1 MGKRLFLTAFT
12 FFSVFSIHAASLTF
26 QIVQHCENLKNVCES
41 SLKME
46 DEIMNGFFEAGYI
59 VSNIP
64 AVISA
69 SEVEDDKIFKDGV
82 NEAAGSSLDNF
93 LAVHIYFD
101 KQAIA
106 GGKEPD
112 FSNIYAISW
121 KMGEVKD
128 GRIIDN
134 GQLSIKKTDR
144 TDSESNIKKTAQEFV
159 SHIQKILRVNA

>member
-1 MGKRLFLTAFT
+1 MTAVT

-26 QIVQHCENLKNVCES
+26 QIVQHCENLKSVCES
-41 SLKME
+41 SLRME

-59 VSNIP
+59 VSNTP

-69 SEVEDDKIFKDGV
+69 SEVEDVKIFKDGV

>member
-69 SEVEDDKIFKDGV
+69 SEAEDDKIFKAGV
-82 NEAAGSSLDNF
+82 NEAAESSLDNF

-101 KQAIA
+101 KQIIVD
-106 GGKEPD
+106 GKEPD
-112 FSNIYAISW
+112 FINIYAISW
-121 KMGEVKD
+121 KMGGVKG

-134 GQLSIKKTDR
+134 GQRSIKKTDR
-144 TDSESNIKKTAQEFV
+144 TDSESTIKKTAQEFV
-159 SHIQKILRVNA
+159 LHIQKILRVNA

>member
-1 MGKRLFLTAFT
+1 MTAVT

-26 QIVQHCENLKNVCES
+26 QIVQHCENLKSVCES
-41 SLKME
+41 SLRME

-64 AVISA
+64 AVIST